1 MGRFSLW
8 EIVVIVILVVVIFGG
23 RRLPELGRGLGKGL
37 ANFRSSLKEGADGKK
52 EGDPDEKG
60 DKGKDA

>member
-1 MGRFSLW
+1 MGKFSIW

-37 ANFRSSLKEGADGKK
+37 ANFRSSLKEGADVKKDDTPAGKDG
-52 EGDPDEKG
+52 E
-60 DKGKDA
+60 GKDA